1 MMFTES
7 IERSDVVVVAV
18 MFLIAFVL
26 SLLAFYARMP
36 FLLYLAATLFA
47 FCWVGKE
54 NVHKAFRLIPIVLCL
69 IITVMSMHQ
78 SSIYGMNYYYY
89 DFVAAISAMISV
101 FLLVSMIPDV
111 RKQRRAKG

>member
-1 MMFTES
+1 MFTES
-7 IERSDVVVVAV
+7 IERSDAMVVAV

-69 IITVMSMHQ
+69 IIAVMSVHH
-78 SSIYGMNYYYY
+78 SNIYGMNYYYYY

-101 FLLVSMIPDV
+101 FLLVTMIPDV
-111 RKQRRAKG
+111 RKQRRVKS

>member
-47 FCWVGKE
+47 FCWVGKDV
-54 NVHKAFRLIPIVLCL
+54 NANIK
-69 IITVMSMHQ
+69 
-78 SSIYGMNYYYY
+78 
-89 DFVAAISAMISV
+89 
-101 FLLVSMIPDV
+101 VSHLGGK
-111 RKQRRAKG
+111 RS